1 MAINPKDDYE
11 SLAKLLYPSIEASGN
26 VYYGQTRKLTLDEV
40 LKKNDLGF
48 ESHIESFRVDDGVY
62 DYGFRYN
69 SYFNWRLGPLK
80 GSIRI
85 KPFEGESFTFANFP
99 DQYDSSTSS
108 WAPIYVLD
116 KEGNIKGHINADE
129 FEPMSTS
136 FGGALFAKYNII
148 KSSKKIDNRIHS
160 GGLYETYESDISLE
174 FNGLYLTNRCSP
186 INDEAGV
193 NNFYIDGLSLYIHIG
208 TLGIFEYN
216 EPLTI
221 TAKGSGTLTV
231 ELRMAGNVRSLNY
244 NPSYDIKKSG
254 EEWVTYNNWTFHS
267 ESDASRHVDNYYGR
281 ICSSYSVLVSLTLN
295 GGESI
300 RVKSNYPASGDENR
314 YVYFNITTD
323 TGNIEA
329 ILSGDISSM
338 CGSIIH
344 QSPGYRFNRMFC
356 ANPLITSASD
366 LILSSIDAVGEYDF
380 FDLFWHCTGLVEAP
394 DMSNC
399 TANRMSC
406 VSMFDGCTSLVVPP
420 KLPLKMDYPDDEPA
434 YPYNSHFNYMFNGC
448 TSLEE
453 SPVIGYT
460 DTNLEE
466 CAMYMFY
473 GCTSLKKVYCYA
485 KPSSITSFIQTSIT
499 DGTFYCRTGTGDQW
513 RNSNNTVP
521 AGWSIVEEDYS
532 ESESDS
538 DSHGCN
544 LHFAEADEYNYSP
557 DQLIVSGSNSQ
568 ANGRGD
574 ITSTSTASN
583 MENSFDEN
591 KTHKMNTYNADGSF
605 NQDIWGYKSFNSP
618 VQFRNGIYTDTSSLV
633 DLHDSTLSGSKL
645 HAPRKSIGSDSA
657 VATSCYVPTEPVQDG
672 KCNRACHSA
681 MTVSMIDGVT
691 YTSNHTENVITNSIN
706 NWSHVARTDTNMYPV
721 RTACVYSAATAGKL
735 RAESTE
741 QIVYSTVMSSRADNN
756 SAVIFAHATTDNSD
770 VPSGLNGAK
779 VTIAANVN
787 HRAMAGVTCEAT
799 DDTSRTIIEG
809 DELDIFS
816 DELIIRPYEVVP
828 IDNEYSLGTAENR
841 FKELNVINSY
851 SGTLN
856 TDDIQPI
863 GYNSFVIN
871 AVQSDGYVDGTSA
884 MNDYSTAIQI
894 IKELVEE
901 TTSSVSNAIN
911 QLRASSKQI
920 LLTRSR
926 VTSSTMTVL
935 HINSWITI
943 RAARNKLAHN
953 GDYIGY
959 TTMSYDG
966 YTSNV
971 GSQSKPFDNVYAK
984 SFNGV
989 MPYYPYYLA
998 SNEDH
1003 GYGARGTQ
1011 TIMPPL
1017 GSILT
1022 VRFISLSLT
1031 NVAQLDYLR
1040 YGSQIVRDSGANG
1053 WRIVNYGAGG
1063 DKGGS
1068 FFPPTLH
1075 SDISLALCDFTNPE
1089 ASAFLGNDTEIVPQD
1104 GVAFTVLSVSSSTG
1118 VLLVMRIK

>member
-11 SLAKLLYPSIEASGN
+11 SLARLLYPSIEASGN
-26 VYYGQTRKLTLDEV
+26 VYYGQTRKLTMDEI
-40 LKKNDLGF
+40 LGKNGLGF
-48 ESHIESFRVDDGVY
+48 ESHIESVKVNNAFA
-62 DYGFRYN
+62 DYGFTYD
-69 SYFNWRLGPLK
+69 SYFCWKLGPLK

-99 DQYDSSTSS
+99 DQYNSSTSS

-116 KEGNIKGHINADE
+116 KKGNIKDRIDADE

-186 INDEAGV
+186 INGEAGV

-208 TLGIFEYN
+208 TLGSFAYN

-231 ELRMAGNVRSLNY
+231 ELRMSGDVTSWESY
-244 NPSYDIKKSG
+244 SPSYDIKKSG
-254 EEWVTYNNWTFHS
+254 EDWITYDMWTFHD
-267 ESDASRHVDNYYGR
+267 EIDTSRHVDDYLGR
-281 ICSSYSVLVSLTLN
+281 DCSSYSVLASLILN

-300 RVKSNYPASGDENR
+300 QIKSDNPGFGDINR
-314 YVYFNITTD
+314 YTYFNITG

-338 CGSIIH
+338 RGKMIH
-344 QSPGYRFNRMFC
+344 QSQGYRFNRMFC

-366 LILSSIDAVGEYDF
+366 LILSSIDTVGEYDF

-394 DMSNC
+394 DMSKC
-399 TANRMSC
+399 TANGMSC
-406 VSMFDGCTSLVVPP
+406 MNMFDGCTSLVVPP
-420 KLPLKMDYPDDEPA
+420 KLPLKMDYPDDEH
-434 YPYNSHFNYMFNGC
+434 NSHFNYMFNGC

-460 DTNLEE
+460 NTNLEG
-466 CAMYMFY
+466 CAVFMFY

-485 KPSSITSFIQTSIT
+485 KPSYINSFIETNIT

-513 RNSNNTVP
+513 RNSYTVP
-521 AGWSIVEEDYS
+521 TGWSIVEEDYS
-532 ESESDS
+532 ESDS
-538 DSHGCN
+538 DLHGCN

-568 ANGRGD
+568 TNGRGD
-574 ITSTSTASN
+574 ITSTSTAGN
-583 MENSFDEN
+583 MENSFDERN
-591 KTHKMNTYNADGSF
+591 EHHMNTYNVDGSY
-605 NQDIWGYKSFNSP
+605 NQEIWGYKSFNSP
-618 VQFRNGIYTDTSSLV
+618 VQFRNGVYTDTSNLV
-633 DLHDSTLSGSKL
+633 DLHDSTLRGSKL
-645 HAPRKSIGSDSA
+645 HASRKSIGSDSA
-657 VATSCYVPTEPVQDG
+657 VATSCYRSTEPIQAG
-672 KCNRACHSA
+672 KCNRACHSV
-681 MTVSMIDGVT
+681 MTASMIDGGADIG
-691 YTSNHTENVITNSIN
+691 NPTENVITNSIN
-706 NWSHVARTDTNMYPV
+706 NWSRISWSDTNVYPA
-721 RTACVYSAATAGKL
+721 RTACVYSAATAGK
-735 RAESTE
+735 RSAESTE

-756 SAVIFAHATTDNSD
+756 SAVIFAHATTDNSTI
-770 VPSGLNGAK
+770 PSSLNGAK
-779 VTIAANVN
+779 VTIAARVKNN
-787 HRAMAGVTCEAT
+787 AAGVTCAAK
-799 DDTSRTIIEG
+799 DDTSLTIIEG

-816 DELIIRPYEVVP
+816 EELIIRPYEVVP
-828 IDNEYSLGTAENR
+828 IDDEYSLGTAENR

-851 SGTLN
+851 SSTLN

-871 AVQSDGYVDGTSA
+871 MVQSDGYIDGTSA
-884 MNDYSTAIQI
+884 YDDYSTAIQI
-894 IKELVEE
+894 INELVED
-901 TTSSVSNAIN
+901 TISSISNAID
-911 QLRASSKQI
+911 QLHTSSKPI
-920 LLTRSR
+920 LLTHSST
-926 VTSSTMTVL
+926 TSSTMSVL
-935 HINSWITI
+935 RLKSWVTI
-943 RAARNKLAHN
+943 RAANNKLAHN
-953 GDYIGY
+953 GGYIVY
-959 TTMSYDG
+959 TTMSYNG

-998 SNEDH
+998 SDEDYEH
-1003 GYGARGTQ
+1003 GARGTQ

-1022 VRFISLSLT
+1022 VRFINLLST
-1031 NVAQLDYLR
+1031 DVNPFNYLR
-1040 YGSQIVRDSGANG
+1040 YGSQIVRESGVNG
-1053 WRIVNYGAGG
+1053 WRIMNYGAGG
-1063 DKGGS
+1063 DKGDD
-1068 FFPPTLH
+1068 FFPPVLR
-1075 SDISLALCDFTNPE
+1075 SGISLALCDFTDPE
-1089 ASAFLGNDTEIVPQD
+1089 ASIFFGNDTEIVPQN
-1104 GVAFTVLSVSSSTG
+1104 GVAFTVLSASSSTG